1 MRYLILLFLLTGC
14 VSSTINI
21 PPGANVGNIAVNVNK
36 AVTTSPSL
44 KADGNTVPVS
54 AVP

>member
-1 MRYLILLFLLTGC
+1 MRYLFLLFLLTGC
-14 VSSTINI
+14 ASSTINI
-21 PPGANVGNIAVNVNK
+21 PPGAKVGNITVYVNK

-44 KADGNTVPVS
+44 KADGNTVPFS